1 MGQRN
6 KQVAAKTFKLRL
18 PQESKLRDSLTMRP
32 LENMHQLMRMIEE
45 YKRLDNNK
53 LQGKGKS

>member
-1 MGQRN
+1 M
-6 KQVAAKTFKLRL
+6 AAKTFKLRL